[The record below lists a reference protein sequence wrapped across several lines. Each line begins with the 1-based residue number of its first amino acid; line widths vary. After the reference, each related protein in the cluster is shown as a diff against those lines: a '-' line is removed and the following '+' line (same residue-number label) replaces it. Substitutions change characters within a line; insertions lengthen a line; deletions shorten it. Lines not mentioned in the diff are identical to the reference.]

1 MSLKPP
7 TKKVLLKM
15 SSDASNRNKKISGLL
30 IDPESNSVREITLQ
44 YDNEGSLLDALYDA
58 LGCSTVDAASDC
70 VAFVPSGAV
79 DDLWYDD
86 EGLFSDC
93 EYAFQLPYCVPI
105 IGRGLILSCDDKGYS
120 QSHTLTKDDI
130 ECLKDNLIFHRRKVN
145 PTK

>member
-1 MSLKPP
+1 
-7 TKKVLLKM
+7 M

-44 YDNEGSLLDALYDA
+44 YDDEGCLLYALYDA
-58 LGCSTVDAASDC
+58 LDCRTVDAASDC

-93 EYAFQLPYCVPI
+93 EYAFQLPNCVPI
-105 IGRGLILSCDDKGYS
+105 IGKGLVLSCDEKGYS

-130 ECLKDNLIFHRRKVN
+130 ECLKENVIFHRRKVQI
-145 PTK
+145 KK